1 MSTKTMNQVI
11 ANYFKTQEDC
21 TFGINIGGK
30 EYDNKQSIAQSRF
43 RRVRARLH
51 TAPDVQHGRGAAC
64 GLHAADAEGHL
75 SQATG
80 SRLLQV
86 VPPRPLHCRLER
98 RDWLCAAI
106 PL

>member
-11 ANYFKTQEDC
+11 TNYFKTQEDC
-21 TFGINIGGK
+21 TFGINIGGQ
-30 EYDNKQSIAQSRF
+30 EYDYKQSIAQSRC

-51 TAPDVQHGRGAAC
+51 AAPDVQHGRGAAG

-75 SQATG
+75 PQTSG
-80 SRLLQV
+80 PRLLQV
-86 VPPRPLHCRLER
+86 VPPRPLHRRLER
-98 RDWLCAAI
+98 RDRLRAAI

>member
-21 TFGINIGGK
+21 TFGK

-51 TAPDVQHGRGAAC
+51 TAPDVQHGRGAAG

-75 SQATG
+75 PQAPRP
-80 SRLLQV
+80 RLLQV

>member
-30 EYDNKQSIAQSRF
+30 EYDNKQSIAQSRS

-51 TAPDVQHGRGAAC
+51 TAPDVQHGRGATG
-64 GLHAADAEGHL
+64 GLHTADAEGYL
-75 SQATG
+75 PQAPG
-80 SRLLQV
+80 PRILQV
-86 VPPRPLHCRLER
+86 VPSRPIHRRLER
-98 RDWLCAAI
+98 RDRLRTEV
-106 PL
+106 LV

>member
-51 TAPDVQHGRGAAC
+51 AATDV
-64 GLHAADAEGHL
+64 
-75 SQATG
+75 
-80 SRLLQV
+80 
-86 VPPRPLHCRLER
+86 
-98 RDWLCAAI
+98 
-106 PL
+106 

>member
-30 EYDNKQSIAQSRF
+30 EYDNKQSIAQSRS

-64 GLHAADAEGHL
+64 GLYAADAEGYL
-75 SQATG
+75 PQATR
-80 SRLLQV
+80 SRIL
-86 VPPRPLHCRLER
+86 
-98 RDWLCAAI
+98 
-106 PL
+106 